1 MDLKLALCTFRGKF
15 TVRTLDFHLYTIF
28 LDGGTRP
35 SDLINV
41 LTSLKLVQASCIF
54 TYEHCTV
61 QDKKCE
67 KILLPQRTIFF
78 LHALLKF
85 YTCCRSYSIIELH
98 LSPLRKNSVFKLL
111 TNNTVQY
118 CTLYCICM
126 QLCIFAMSKCAPSW
140 NACTYFRAFND
151 CCHVWPERGQ
161 PHLPHTHHI
170 LYMS

>member
-1 MDLKLALCTFRGKF
+1 MYLHHQSLFR
-15 TVRTLDFHLYTIF
+15 LHA
-28 LDGGTRP
+28 
-35 SDLINV
+35 
-41 LTSLKLVQASCIF
+41 SLHTNI
-54 TYEHCTV
+54 V

-85 YTCCRSYSIIELH
+85 YTCCRSFSIIELH
-98 LSPLRKNSVFKLL
+98 LSPLRKNCVFKLL

-140 NACTYFRAFND
+140 NACTHIFANLTTAVMCGQREDNHTFLTRIIY
-151 CCHVWPERGQ
+151 CICHGGRGAAEG
-161 PHLPHTHHI
+161 
-170 LYMS
+170 YSKRGKR